1 MALNGRYGIG
11 LLISGQEAVSGAAQ
25 QASNV
30 INAMVASFATAFN
43 KMQRDMAKARA
54 GVETFQSGMNIL
66 RKSFN
71 LALLAGDVEQELVA
85 VQAIMGVT
93 TEKMKELEAVSTEA
107 GMKTQFSSLQA
118 AQALRSLAQAGMDAD
133 SAMQVLRPSLDLAA
147 ASLGKLS
154 PTDAAGVANATL
166 KAFGLEAGD
175 TRTAMN
181 ALVNATNRFN
191 ISVEQLPIG
200 IANLSRGTISLK
212 QSMDDSLI
220 ALGLVKNV
228 LPQMSKA
235 ATLTSS
241 GMLRIADPSIQKQLN
256 KLGITFK
263 DQQGNFL
270 PFIEILMN
278 MDQVL
283 GKKFPDAAQRTGVA
297 VKLLGKQGL
306 VPFNT
311 ITKQL
316 TDGIKGMD
324 GQTYKG
330 AEAIAYM
337 RLQFKAAQGSVAE
350 LIKLNAP
357 AHLIKYAEEVK
368 KSGGASGDFVAKLLG
383 TFKGQVTLLAGA
395 WGIFLETVGKPF
407 SQVLKPF
414 VSFVYDRLGDIIEF
428 IQQMDPV
435 TKRWMAGLVVG
446 VGAAIA
452 LWGAF
457 VAVKFALLAISPFAA
472 GIALALGKVLL
483 IAAALGAVGYLV
495 WKAWQRDL
503 FWVKTLVGGFFEGFM
518 DGFMFLRGA
527 WSEVLPVLKAAF
539 LDVFNAINEVLAA
552 FGVKTVGTSGT
563 VKDAFVFMGQI
574 VGATVAFIIRAIA
587 GVIGFV
593 ANFIAMLTRLLNIAI
608 RTGRYIGSFVGL
620 TTAPK
625 DLGVASGVT
634 ATAQGFGRSLGLSD
648 LSTAQQLVLPR
659 PNAQAPATPNVTLS
673 PVINVQSAPTTLQV
687 NGRELAKT
695 VQEERDDAMRRA
707 YKTVVREY
715 GL

>member
-11 LLISGQEAVSGAAQ
+11 LLISGREQVSGAAQ

-54 GVETFQSGMNIL
+54 GVETFQAGMNIL

-71 LALLAGDVEQELVA
+71 LALMAGNVEQELVA

-93 TEKMKELEAVSTEA
+93 SEKMKELESASTDA

-154 PTDAAGVANATL
+154 PNDAAGVANATL
-166 KAFGLEAGD
+166 KAFGLGAGQ
-175 TRTAMN
+175 TRQAMN

-241 GMLRIADPSIQKQLN
+241 GMLRIADPSIQKQLH

-324 GQTYKG
+324 GVTYKG

-414 VSFVYDRLGDIIEF
+414 VSFVYDRLGEIIGF

-648 LSTAQQLVLPR
+648 LPTAQQLVLPR
-659 PNAQAPATPNVTLS
+659 PNAQAPAAPNVTLS